1 MQEKNNTSPES
12 IGGILDN
19 LKQNTNQESVR
30 ETEFVFGKEENTSAL
45 VFDDSDEDEA
55 EVVAETFKPKSQVK
69 FETVEESKPLK
80 AEFSVPEKFE
90 VNKKYDT
97 PAKQVEDAPRI
108 ITTYVPRF
116 TEVSD
121 TYRMAGDTRPRFVKE
136 TNASGEKKIQK
147 VDVVTDEDIDPT
159 AEIYAEPEVK
169 AVNNVV
175 TDAVA
180 DEDEKLESA
189 STVFKFTENELPRE
203 TENISHTSTA
213 VEDVADTESEIV
225 DDVPLKTPVE
235 PKEYIIPDPVDE
247 PNAVVDYTV
256 SSALAERKTLEDA
269 PDSIGDAIPETHKG
283 KITEYTSYAQRD
295 AIKDG
300 FLDSI
305 MSVRVRFWV
314 SAAITLVLL
323 IIEGMFIFGVDIPR
337 ILNLVTVPGAMAII
351 DMQFVVCLYF
361 IALPETVVAV
371 KYLIKGKATPEL
383 FLTVSFAVSILYT
396 IIIAIQSPHKYAL
409 PGLLFAV
416 YAMAA
421 IGGTYFKK
429 RAEYRSFISIST
441 NGEKKIIDKKLT
453 RTLEVENS
461 VLDGLVEEHKSK
473 ISRIFR
479 TVFVSDFFKRCR
491 KTTENSRNVILI
503 LASSLG
509 ASLVTAVV
517 SFFIPGGWVS
527 AASSFA
533 LVFMISCPAMSLL
546 IHKTPFYYS
555 VCEAE
560 SENSAI
566 IGEKTLFDYSDVDV
580 ITFKD
585 VEVFGEDDVTIQR
598 IMLYGKSDN
607 LTKALRQMSAMFMNV
622 GGPLDRLFSNS
633 LDRKCAPA
641 QNPKIQKN
649 GVSGEIDGNTVF
661 AGTMDYMLENRMR
674 IPKDEGRRSETL
686 LDSTRVIY
694 AAENGEV
701 YAKFYIRYSFFE
713 EFSMLLPT
721 LEDEGVTPLVY
732 TRDPLITNE
741 LISIL
746 TAGTDRIR
754 VVKLQSFP
762 YTDDIVYRKISV
774 GMVTHG
780 DKNNAINMILL
791 SKRYVRLQSRLAV
804 TELLAMAVG
813 GGLAIVLSLGGMS
826 LVPSFALALWQA
838 AWCGVLHFISV
849 KTFKK

>member
-1 MQEKNNTSPES
+1 MQEKNNNSPEA
-12 IGGILDN
+12 IKDILDN
-19 LKQNTNQESVR
+19 LKKNTKQEQVR
-30 ETEFVFGKEENTSAL
+30 ETEFVFGEEENTSAL
-45 VFDDSDEDEA
+45 VFDDSDDDEA
-55 EVVAETFKPKSQVK
+55 MAETLEPEPQVK
-69 FETVEESKPLK
+69 FETVKESEPKK
-80 AEFSVPEKFE
+80 VEFSVPEKFE

-97 PAKQVEDAPRI
+97 PTKQVEDAPRI

-116 TEVSD
+116 TEISD
-121 TYRMAGDTRPRFVKE
+121 TYRMAGDTRPKFTKE
-136 TNASGEKKIQK
+136 TKG
-147 VDVVTDEDIDPT
+147 TDSKESANDSAETIENIDPT

-169 AVNNVV
+169 VVNNVI
-175 TDAVA
+175 TDVKAT
-180 DEDEKLESA
+180 DEEKRESA
-189 STVFKFTENELPRE
+189 STVFKFAENEISRDAENTFSTNE
-203 TENISHTSTA
+203 TVDMLS
-213 VEDVADTESEIV
+213 DVESEAF
-225 DDVPLKTPVE
+225 DDMPLIEPDD
-235 PKEYIIPDPVDE
+235 PKEYSIPDPVDE
-247 PNAVVDYTV
+247 PNAVIDYTV

-269 PDSIGDAIPETHKG
+269 PESIGDAFPETKKG

-323 IIEGMFIFGVDIPR
+323 IMESMFIFGVDIPR
-337 ILNLVTVPGAMAII
+337 ILNLVTVPGAMALI
-351 DMQFVVCLYF
+351 DMQFVVCLYL
-361 IALPETVVAV
+361 IALPETVSAV

-383 FLTVSFAVSILYT
+383 FLTASFAVSIVYT
-396 IIIAIQSPHKYAL
+396 LIITIQSPHKYAL

-421 IGGTYFKK
+421 IGATYFKK
-429 RAEYRSFISIST
+429 RAEYRSFISVST
-441 NGEKKIIDKKLT
+441 NGEKKIIDKKMT

-503 LASSLG
+503 LASSFG
-509 ASLVTAVV
+509 AALVTAVIA
-517 SFFIPGGWVS
+517 FFIPGGWVS

-533 LVFMISCPAMSLL
+533 LVFMISCPAVSLL
-546 IHKTPFYYS
+546 VHKTPFYYS

-560 SENSAI
+560 SENSAV
-566 IGEKTLFDYSDVDV
+566 IGEKTLLDYSGIDVV
-580 ITFKD
+580 TFKD
-585 VEVFGEDDVTIQR
+585 TEVFGEDDVTIQR
-598 IMLYGKSDN
+598 IMLYGRSDN
-607 LTKALRQMSAMFMNV
+607 LTKALRQMSALFMNA

-641 QNPKIQKN
+641 QNPQIHSN
-649 GVSGEIDGNTVF
+649 GVSGEIDGNTVLS
-661 AGTMDYMLENRMR
+661 GTMDYMLENGMR
-674 IPKDEGRRSETL
+674 IPEDEGRRPDTL
-686 LDSTRVIY
+686 LDSTKVIY
-694 AAENGEV
+694 AAENGAV
-701 YAKFYIRYSFFE
+701 YAKFYIRYSFSE

-721 LEDEGVTPLVY
+721 LEDEGITPLVY

-741 LISIL
+741 LLNTL
-746 TAGTDRIR
+746 TAGADKIR
-754 VVKLQSFP
+754 VVKLKSSP
-762 YTDDIVYRKISV
+762 HTDDIVYRKISS

-780 DKNNAINMILL
+780 NKSNAINMILL
-791 SKRYVRLQSRLAV
+791 CKRYARLQSRLAV
-804 TELLAMAVG
+804 TELLAVAVG

-838 AWCGVLHFISV
+838 AWCGVLHFISA
-849 KTFKK
+849 KTFNK

>member
-1 MQEKNNTSPES
+1 MQEKNNNSPEA
-12 IGGILDN
+12 IKDILDT
-19 LKQNTNQESVR
+19 LKQNSKQESVM
-30 ETEFVFGKEENTSAL
+30 ETEFVFGKEENTSSL

-55 EVVAETFKPKSQVK
+55 TVEAIEPKPQVK
-69 FETVEESKPLK
+69 FETVEEREPQKV
-80 AEFSVPEKFE
+80 EFSVPEKFE
-90 VNKKYDT
+90 VNKKYDIPT
-97 PAKQVEDAPRI
+97 KQIEDAPRI

-121 TYRMAGDTRPRFVKE
+121 TYRMAGDVSLKFVKE
-136 TNASGEKKIQK
+136 PNGADENKTEK
-147 VDVVTDEDIDPT
+147 VGTATVENIDPT
-159 AEIYAEPEVK
+159 AEIYAESE
-169 AVNNVV
+169 AEEINNVV
-175 TDAVA
+175 IDALVA
-180 DEDEKLESA
+180 DEEKLESA

-203 TENISHTSTA
+203 AESVSQIHEA
-213 VEDVADTESEIV
+213 GEVVADAGFE
-225 DDVPLKTPVE
+225 DFDNPPLPSPDE
-235 PKEYIIPDPVDE
+235 PKEYSIPDPVDE
-247 PNAVVDYTV
+247 PKAVIDYTV
-256 SSALAERKTLEDA
+256 SSALAERRTLEDA
-269 PDSIGDAIPETHKG
+269 PDGIGDVLPETKKG

-305 MSVRVRFWV
+305 MSVRVRFYV
-314 SAAITLVLL
+314 SAAITLLLL
-323 IIEGMFIFGVDIPR
+323 IIESMFLFGVDIPR
-337 ILNLVTVPGAMAII
+337 VLNLVTVPGAMALI
-351 DMQFVVCLYF
+351 DMQFAVCLYL

-371 KYLIKGKATPEL
+371 KCLMKGKATPEI
-383 FLTVSFAVSILYT
+383 FLTVSFAVSIIYT
-396 IIIAIQSPHKYAL
+396 VIITIQSPHKYAL

-421 IGGTYFKK
+421 IGATYFKK
-429 RAEYRSFISIST
+429 RAEYKSFISIST
-441 NGEKKIIDKKLT
+441 NGEKKIIDKKMT

-509 ASLVTAVV
+509 AALVTAVV
-517 SFFIPGGWVS
+517 AFFIPGGWVS
-527 AASSFA
+527 AASSFT
-533 LVFMISCPAMSLL
+533 LVFMISCPALSLL
-546 IHKTPFYYS
+546 THKTPFYYS

-560 SENSAI
+560 LENSAV
-566 IGEKTLFDYSDVDV
+566 IGEKTLIDYSGVDV

-585 VEVFGEDDVTIQR
+585 TEVFGEEDVTIQR
-598 IMLYGKSDN
+598 IMLYGRSDN
-607 LTKALRQMSAMFMNV
+607 LTKALRQMSAVFMNV

-641 QNPKIQKN
+641 QNPNIHSN
-649 GVSGEIDGNTVF
+649 GVSGEIDGNAVLS
-661 AGTMDYMLENRMR
+661 GTLDYMIENGMR
-674 IPKDEGRRSETL
+674 IPEDEGRRPESL
-686 LDSTRVIY
+686 LDSTKVIY
-694 AAENGEV
+694 AAENGVV
-701 YAKFYIRYSFFE
+701 YAKFYIRYSFSE
-713 EFSMLLPT
+713 EFSMLLPS
-721 LEDEGVTPLVY
+721 LEDEGIVPLVY

-741 LISIL
+741 LISTL
-746 TAGTDRIR
+746 TAGADKIR
-754 VVKLQSFP
+754 VVKLQSSP
-762 YTDDIVYRKISV
+762 YTDDIVYRKISA

-791 SKRYVRLQSRLAV
+791 SKRYARLQSRLSV

-813 GGLAIVLSLGGMS
+813 GVLAIVLSLGGMS